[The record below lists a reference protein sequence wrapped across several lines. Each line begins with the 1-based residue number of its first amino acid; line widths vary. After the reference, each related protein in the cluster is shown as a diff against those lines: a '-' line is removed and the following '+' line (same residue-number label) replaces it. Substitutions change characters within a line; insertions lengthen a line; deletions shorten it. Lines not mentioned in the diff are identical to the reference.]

1 MSDRMLDR
9 LSDGTDFRKNSEI
22 KCQMHSEIERENIS
36 QNKCHVECRM
46 KWHNISQLE
55 CQIQGHI
62 DGLSK
67 HMSARMS
74 GRPSENVSDRMS
86 QVPSDRI
93 SEHMSDRVTF

>member
-1 MSDRMLDR
+1 
-9 LSDGTDFRKNSEI
+9 
-22 KCQMHSEIERENIS
+22 MHSEIERENIS
-36 QNKCHVECRM
+36 QNKCQVECRM